1 MRKKKPLSLALLTLL
16 LLIVLALCL
25 GAGTVFVAPA
35 DVLLVLLG
43 RARDPA
49 QQAVILTIRA
59 PRVFSGALAGA
70 GLAIAGALM
79 QGVFRNPLA
88 EPGLLGVSSGAGMG
102 ALCSMA
108 LGMRA
113 FLSLPAMAFL
123 GAMLAVAAIVLAASG
138 GRGGTVTLIMSGMAV
153 SALCG
158 AATSV
163 LLTLLREY
171 QVAAYVFWT
180 LGSLANRRWEHVLLL
195 LPVVGACAAV
205 SLCLAPRLDVLMLGD
220 EQAKALGVR
229 PVGTRLLMIFVASAC
244 TAAIVSVTG
253 PIGFVGLIVPHCARM
268 LFGASHR
275 LLVAASCLMGAIFL
289 PLCDLGV
296 RLLGAGNGT
305 ELSVGVVTA
314 ALGAPFFLY
323 LLRRKGGYHG

>member
-1 MRKKKPLSLALLTLL
+1 MRQKKILNIAALALLLAA
-16 LLIVLALCL
+16 VLALCI

-35 DVLLVLLG
+35 DVLLALAG
-43 RARDPA
+43 RAGDAA
-49 QQAVILTIRA
+49 QATVIRAIRA
-59 PRVFSGALAGA
+59 PRVLVGALAGA
-70 GLAIAGALM
+70 GLASAGALM

-108 LGMRA
+108 LGMST
-113 FLSLPAMAFL
+113 FGSLPLMAFL

-138 GRGGTVTLIMSGMAV
+138 GRAGTVNLILSGMAV

-180 LGSLANRRWEHVLLL
+180 LGSLANRRWEHVALLA
-195 LPVVGACAAV
+195 PVVLGCTAL
-205 SLCLAPRLDVLMLGD
+205 SLLLAPRLDVLSLGD
-220 EQAKALGVR
+220 EQAQALGVR
-229 PVGTRLLMIFVASAC
+229 PTGTRLLFILIASGS

-253 PIGFVGLIVPHCARM
+253 PIGFVGLIVPHCARL
-268 LFGASHR
+268 LFGAAHR
-275 LLVAASCLMGAIFL
+275 HLIATSALLGAVFL

-296 RLLGAGNGT
+296 RLLGAKNGA

-323 LLRRKGGYHG
+323 LLRRRAL